1 MTFIIKDK
9 STGGGGNFEQC
20 PAGSYRAICT
30 SITDL
35 GFHEQNWQ
43 GEKARNVRKLRLSF
57 ELCDEQKTDGSPFY
71 ASREVTLSLNEK
83 AALRAIVDGWN
94 GKAMTDAEAK
104 DGIDLGSY
112 LGRAAML
119 SITHKQSLSGNTYAA
134 ISSVSSLPKGFTEVE
149 KPTAPLELF
158 NMDGDRA
165 EWQAQY
171 DDFPEW
177 LQGKINI
184 IEAVPVAKSYG
195 EKKDGELV
203 DDDIPF

>member
-43 GEKARNVRKLRLSF
+43 GEKARDVRKLRLSF
-57 ELCDEQKTDGSPFY
+57 ELCDEEKTDGSPFY

-104 DGIDLGSY
+104 EGIDLGSY

-158 NMDGDRA
+158 NMDGDRK
-165 EWQAQY
+165 EWQIQY

-184 IEAVPVAKSYG
+184 IERVPVLSYG
-195 EKKDGELV
+195 EIKTGELI

>member
-43 GEKARNVRKLRLSF
+43 GEKARDVRKLRLSF
-57 ELCDEQKTDGSPFY
+57 ELCDEEKTDGSPFY

-158 NMDGDRA
+158 NMDGDRK
-165 EWQAQY
+165 EWQIQY

-184 IEAVPVAKSYG
+184 IERVPVLSYG
-195 EKKDGELV
+195 EIKTGGLV

>member
-43 GEKARNVRKLRLSF
+43 GEKARDVRKLRLSF

-158 NMDGDRA
+158 NMDGDRKD
-165 EWQAQY
+165 WQFQY

>member
-9 STGGGGNFEQC
+9 STSGGGNFEQC

-43 GEKARNVRKLRLSF
+43 GEKARDVRKLRLSF
-57 ELCDEQKTDGSPFY
+57 ELCDEQKADGTPFY

-158 NMDGDRA
+158 NMDGDRK
-165 EWQAQY
+165 EWQIQY

-184 IEAVPVAKSYG
+184 IERVPVLSYG
-195 EKKDGELV
+195 EIKTGELV

>member
-43 GEKARNVRKLRLSF
+43 GEKARDVRKLRLSF

-158 NMDGDRA
+158 NMDGDRK

-184 IEAVPVAKSYG
+184 IEAVPVAKFYG

>member
-43 GEKARNVRKLRLSF
+43 GEKARDVRKLRLSF
-57 ELCDEQKTDGSPFY
+57 ELCDEEKTDGSPFY

-158 NMDGDRA
+158 NMDGDRK

-184 IEAVPVAKSYG
+184 IDAAPVAKSYG

>member
-43 GEKARNVRKLRLSF
+43 GEKARDVRKLRLSF
-57 ELCDEQKTDGSPFY
+57 ELCDEQKTDGTPFY

-158 NMDGDRA
+158 NMDSDRK
-165 EWQAQY
+165 EWQIQY

-184 IEAVPVAKSYG
+184 IAAVPVAKSYG

>member
-43 GEKARNVRKLRLSF
+43 GEKARDVRKLRLSF

-158 NMDGDRA
+158 NMDGDRK

>member
-9 STGGGGNFEQC
+9 STGNGVNFELC
-20 PAGSYRAICT
+20 PAGSFRAICT

-43 GEKARNVRKLRLSF
+43 GEKVRDVRKLRLSF
-57 ELCDEQKTDGSPFY
+57 ELCDEEKTDGSPFY

-158 NMDGDRA
+158 NMDGDRK
-165 EWQAQY
+165 EWQIQY

-184 IEAVPVAKSYG
+184 IERVPVLSYG
-195 EKKDGELV
+195 EIKTGELV

>member
-43 GEKARNVRKLRLSF
+43 GEKARDVRKLRLSF
-57 ELCDEQKTDGSPFY
+57 ELCDEQKTDGTPFY

-158 NMDGDRA
+158 NMDGDRK
-165 EWQAQY
+165 EWQIQY

-184 IEAVPVAKSYG
+184 IERVPVLSYG
-195 EKKDGELV
+195 EIKTGELV

>member
-43 GEKARNVRKLRLSF
+43 GEKARDVRKLRLSF
-57 ELCDEQKTDGSPFY
+57 ELCDEEKTDGSPFY

-94 GKAMTDAEAK
+94 GKAMTDSEAK

-158 NMDGDRA
+158 NMDGDRK
-165 EWQAQY
+165 EWQIQY

-184 IEAVPVAKSYG
+184 IAAVPVAKSYG

>member
-9 STGGGGNFEQC
+9 LTGGGGNFELC

-43 GEKARNVRKLRLSF
+43 GEKARDVRKLRLSF
-57 ELCDEQKTDGSPFY
+57 ELCDEQKTDGTPFY
-71 ASREVTLSLNEK
+71 ASRELTLSLNEK
-83 AALRAIVDGWN
+83 ATLRAIVDGWN

-158 NMDGDRA
+158 NMDGDRKD
-165 EWQAQY
+165 WQFQY

-195 EKKDGELV
+195 EKKDGELI

>member
-9 STGGGGNFEQC
+9 LTGGGGNFELC

-43 GEKARNVRKLRLSF
+43 GEKARDVRKLRLSF
-57 ELCDEQKTDGSPFY
+57 ELCDEQKTDGTPFY

-158 NMDGDRA
+158 NMDGDRKD
-165 EWQAQY
+165 WQFQY

-195 EKKDGELV
+195 EKKDGELI

>member
-43 GEKARNVRKLRLSF
+43 GEKARDVRKLRLSF

-158 NMDGDRA
+158 NMDGDRK
-165 EWQAQY
+165 EWQIQY

-184 IEAVPVAKSYG
+184 IERVPVLSYG
-195 EKKDGELV
+195 EIKTGELV

>member
-9 STGGGGNFEQC
+9 STGGGGNFELC

-43 GEKARNVRKLRLSF
+43 GEKARDVRKLRLSF

-158 NMDGDRA
+158 NMDGDRK

-184 IEAVPVAKSYG
+184 IDAAPVAKSYG

>member
-20 PAGSYRAICT
+20 PAGSFRAICT

-43 GEKARNVRKLRLSF
+43 GEKARDVRKLRLSF
-57 ELCDEQKTDGSPFY
+57 ELCDEEKTDGSPFY

>member
-9 STGGGGNFEQC
+9 STSGGGNFEQC
-20 PAGSYRAICT
+20 PAGSFRAICT

-43 GEKARNVRKLRLSF
+43 GEKARDVRKLRLSF
-57 ELCDEQKTDGSPFY
+57 ELCDEEKTDGSPFY

-134 ISSVSSLPKGFTEVE
+134 ISSVSALPKGFTEVE

-184 IEAVPVAKSYG
+184 IDAAPVAKSYG

>member
-9 STGGGGNFEQC
+9 LTGGGGNFELC

-43 GEKARNVRKLRLSF
+43 GEKARDVRKLRLSF
-57 ELCDEQKTDGSPFY
+57 ELCDEQKTDGTPFY

-83 AALRAIVDGWN
+83 ATLRAIVDGWN

-158 NMDGDRA
+158 NMDGDRKD
-165 EWQAQY
+165 WQFQY

-195 EKKDGELV
+195 EKKDGELI

>member
-43 GEKARNVRKLRLSF
+43 GEKARDVRKLRLSF
-57 ELCDEQKTDGSPFY
+57 ELCDEEKTDGSPFY

-158 NMDGDRA
+158 NMDGNRK
-165 EWQAQY
+165 EWQIQY

-184 IEAVPVAKSYG
+184 IERVPVLSYG
-195 EKKDGELV
+195 EIKTGELV

>member
-43 GEKARNVRKLRLSF
+43 GEKARDVRKLRLSF

-195 EKKDGELV
+195 EIKTGELV